1 MTTRVDIQPDLIKW
15 AIQRAGH
22 ELDLFLSSNPKYDE
36 WLEKKEKPTVKQ
48 LEDFAKK
55 LSVPFGYLFLD
66 QPPKE
71 KLGFTLF
78 RTGKNNVNKASIDTW
93 DTVRIVKKRQD
104 WLSEYL
110 KNEGEE
116 KLEFVGKFNLK
127 SKVQE
132 VVSNIRHVL
141 GLSFNWTNSFANWE
155 NTLNHFIDK
164 IEGIGIVTVVNGV
177 VGNNNNRKLNVN
189 ELRGFVLVDDYAPF
203 IFVNN
208 NDTKAAKMFT
218 LAHELAHIFV
228 GESAGFDLKNI
239 LPSNDPLELFCNEV
253 AAEFLVPS
261 ENFLTQWKS
270 LKDNSLLS
278 KVFKV
283 SPLVINRRAYDL
295 NLISKDKYFEYYN
308 KYIEKINNLNL
319 DVDNKKKSGGNFY
332 NTQKRRLSPRFA
344 FFVDTALKQNKLL
357 YRDAYRLTGIKG
369 KTFDKF
375 ISRLYHD

>member
-1 MTTRVDIQPDLIKW
+1 
-15 AIQRAGH
+15 
-22 ELDLFLSSNPKYDE
+22 LFLSSNPKYDE

-319 DVDNKKKSGGNFY
+319 DHF
-332 NTQKRRLSPRFA
+332 L
-344 FFVDTALKQNKLL
+344 
-357 YRDAYRLTGIKG
+357 
-369 KTFDKF
+369 
-375 ISRLYHD
+375 